1 MKIGIDKIGFA
12 MPKYFLDIAD
22 LAKARNINANKYV
35 KGLLQLEMSIAPITQ
50 DIVTLGATAASEFL
64 TEEDKKNID
73 MIIIGTESGI
83 DQSKSASIF
92 IHNLLG
98 LSPFTR
104 AIEVKEACYG
114 GTAAIAIAKNHV
126 ASNPESSVLVI
137 TSDLAKYGIGA
148 TGESTQGAGS
158 CAMLIKKDPSIL
170 ILNDDNVYQTR
181 DIMDFWRP
189 NYSDFPHV
197 DGHFST
203 KQYLDCL
210 ETTWNEYSKKFNKSL
225 DNFEASCFH
234 LPFPKIGLKGLNTIV
249 PKQENENLKDKL
261 NENFHTSIIYNQK
274 VGNIYTGSLYLN
286 LLSLLENSK
295 SLSSGDNILMYSYGS
310 GAVCEFFNLTL
321 AEGFKNHLRCDRLN
335 DFENRKQL
343 SMEEY
348 ENMFFE
354 KIVLDEKGNCD
365 FSNNKFIQESDNSF
379 VLAKIENHKRVYK
392 KLNE

>member
-1 MKIGIDKIGFA
+1 M
-12 MPKYFLDIAD
+12 
-22 LAKARNINANKYV
+22 
-35 KGLLQLEMSIAPITQ
+35 
-50 DIVTLGATAASEFL
+50 
-64 TEEDKKNID
+64 
-73 MIIIGTESGI
+73 
-83 DQSKSASIF
+83 
-92 IHNLLG
+92 
-98 LSPFTR
+98 
-104 AIEVKEACYG
+104 KEACYG

-225 DNFEASCFH
+225 DNFEAICFH

-310 GAVCEFFNLTL
+310 GAVCEIFSVTL
-321 AEGFKNHLRCDRLN
+321 VDGFEKRLRSDRMA
-335 DFENRKQL
+335 DFDARVKL
-343 SMEEY
+343 SIEEY
-348 ENMFFE
+348 EKMFFE
-354 KIVLDEKGNCD
+354 KIELDENGNSSFISD
-365 FSNNKFIQESDNSF
+365 DDSLFSLE
-379 VLAKIENHKRVYK
+379 KIENHMRIYK
-392 KLNE
+392 KNNF

>member
-225 DNFEASCFH
+225 DNFEAICFH

-310 GAVCEFFNLTL
+310 GAVCEIFSVTL
-321 AEGFKNHLRCDRLN
+321 VDGFEKRLRSDRMA
-335 DFENRKQL
+335 DFDARTKL
-343 SMEEY
+343 SIEEY
-348 ENMFFE
+348 EKMFFE
-354 KIVLDEKGNCD
+354 KIELDENGNSSFISD
-365 FSNNKFIQESDNSF
+365 DDSLFSLE
-379 VLAKIENHKRVYK
+379 KIENHMRIYK
-392 KLNE
+392 KNNF

>member
-92 IHNLLG
+92 IHSLLG
-98 LSPFTR
+98 LLPFTR

-126 ASNPESSVLVI
+126 VSNPESSVLVI

-225 DNFEASCFH
+225 DNFEAICFH

-310 GAVCEFFNLTL
+310 GAVCEIFSVTL
-321 AEGFKNHLRCDRLN
+321 VDGFEKRLRSDRMA
-335 DFENRKQL
+335 DFDARVKL
-343 SMEEY
+343 SIEEY
-348 ENMFFE
+348 EKMFFE
-354 KIVLDEKGNCD
+354 KIELDENGN
-365 FSNNKFIQESDNSF
+365 SSFISDDNSLF
-379 VLAKIENHKRVYK
+379 SLEKIENHMRIYK
-392 KLNE
+392 KNNF

>member
-22 LAKARNINANKYV
+22 LAKARNINVNKYV

-197 DGHFST
+197 D
-203 KQYLDCL
+203 
-210 ETTWNEYSKKFNKSL
+210 
-225 DNFEASCFH
+225 EAICFH
-234 LPFPKIGLKGLNTIV
+234 LPFPKIGLKGLNTRV

-310 GAVCEFFNLTL
+310 GAVCEIFSVTL
-321 AEGFKNHLRCDRLN
+321 VDGFEKRLRSDRMA
-335 DFENRKQL
+335 DFDTRVKL
-343 SMEEY
+343 SIEEY
-348 ENMFFE
+348 EKMFFE
-354 KIVLDEKGNCD
+354 KIELDENGNSSFISD
-365 FSNNKFIQESDNSF
+365 DDSLFSLE
-379 VLAKIENHKRVYK
+379 KIENHMRIYK
-392 KLNE
+392 KK

>member
-92 IHNLLG
+92 IHSLLG

-126 ASNPESSVLVI
+126 VSNPESSVLVI

-225 DNFEASCFH
+225 DIFEAICFH

-310 GAVCEFFNLTL
+310 GAVCEIFSVTL
-321 AEGFKNHLRCDRLN
+321 VDGFEKRLRSDRMA
-335 DFENRKQL
+335 DFDARVKL
-343 SMEEY
+343 SIEEY
-348 ENMFFE
+348 EKMFFE
-354 KIVLDEKGNCD
+354 KIELDENGNSSFISD
-365 FSNNKFIQESDNSF
+365 DGSLFSLE
-379 VLAKIENHKRVYK
+379 KIENHMRIYK
-392 KLNE
+392 KNNF

>member
-1 MKIGIDKIGFA
+1 M
-12 MPKYFLDIAD
+12 
-22 LAKARNINANKYV
+22 
-35 KGLLQLEMSIAPITQ
+35 
-50 DIVTLGATAASEFL
+50 
-64 TEEDKKNID
+64 
-73 MIIIGTESGI
+73 
-83 DQSKSASIF
+83 
-92 IHNLLG
+92 
-98 LSPFTR
+98 
-104 AIEVKEACYG
+104 KEACYG

-225 DNFEASCFH
+225 DNFEAICFH

-310 GAVCEFFNLTL
+310 GAVCEIFSVTL
-321 AEGFKNHLRCDRLN
+321 VDGFEKRLRSDRMA
-335 DFENRKQL
+335 DFDTRVKL
-343 SMEEY
+343 SIEEY
-348 ENMFFE
+348 EKMFFE
-354 KIVLDEKGNCD
+354 KIELDENGN
-365 FSNNKFIQESDNSF
+365 SSFINDDNSLF
-379 VLAKIENHKRVYK
+379 SLEKIENHMRIYK
-392 KLNE
+392 KNNF

>member
-22 LAKARNINANKYV
+22 LAKARNINVNKYV

-98 LSPFTR
+98 LSSFTR

-225 DNFEASCFH
+225 DDFEAICFH

-249 PKQENENLKDKL
+249 PKQENKNLKDKL

-295 SLSSGDNILMYSYGS
+295 SLSSGNNILMYSYGS
-310 GAVCEFFNLTL
+310 GAVCEIFSVTL
-321 AEGFKNHLRCDRLN
+321 VNGFEKRLRSDRMA
-335 DFENRKQL
+335 DFDTRVKL
-343 SMEEY
+343 SIEEY
-348 ENMFFE
+348 EKMFFE
-354 KIVLDEKGNCD
+354 KIELDENGN
-365 FSNNKFIQESDNSF
+365 SSFISDDNSLF
-379 VLAKIENHKRVYK
+379 SLEKIENHMRIYK
-392 KLNE
+392 KNNF

>member
-22 LAKARNINANKYV
+22 LAKARNINVNKYV

-225 DNFEASCFH
+225 DNFEAICFH

-310 GAVCEFFNLTL
+310 GAVCEIFSVTL
-321 AEGFKNHLRCDRLN
+321 VDGFEKRLRSDRMS
-335 DFENRKQL
+335 DFDARVKL
-343 SMEEY
+343 SIEEY
-348 ENMFFE
+348 EKMFFE
-354 KIVLDEKGNCD
+354 KIELDENGNSSFISD
-365 FSNNKFIQESDNSF
+365 DDSLFSLE
-379 VLAKIENHKRVYK
+379 KIENHMRIYK
-392 KLNE
+392 KNNF

>member
-64 TEEDKKNID
+64 TDEDKKNID

-92 IHNLLG
+92 IHSLLG

-126 ASNPESSVLVI
+126 VSNPESSVLVI

-225 DNFEASCFH
+225 DDFEAICFH

-310 GAVCEFFNLTL
+310 GAVCEIFSVTL
-321 AEGFKNHLRCDRLN
+321 VDGFEKRLRSDRMA
-335 DFENRKQL
+335 DFDARVKL
-343 SMEEY
+343 SIEEY
-348 ENMFFE
+348 EKMFFE
-354 KIVLDEKGNCD
+354 KIELDENGN
-365 FSNNKFIQESDNSF
+365 SSFISDDNSLF
-379 VLAKIENHKRVYK
+379 SLEKIENHMRIYK
-392 KLNE
+392 KK

>member
-92 IHNLLG
+92 IHSLLG

-126 ASNPESSVLVI
+126 VSNPESSVLVI

-225 DNFEASCFH
+225 DNFEAICFH

-310 GAVCEFFNLTL
+310 GAVCEIFSVTL
-321 AEGFKNHLRCDRLN
+321 VDGFEKRLRSDRMG
-335 DFENRKQL
+335 DFDARVKL
-343 SMEEY
+343 SIEEY
-348 ENMFFE
+348 EKMFFE
-354 KIVLDEKGNCD
+354 KIELDENGNSSFISD
-365 FSNNKFIQESDNSF
+365 DDSLFSLE
-379 VLAKIENHKRVYK
+379 KIENHMRIYK
-392 KLNE
+392 KNNF

>member
-92 IHNLLG
+92 IHSLLG

-225 DNFEASCFH
+225 DDFEAICFH

-286 LLSLLENSK
+286 LLSLLENSE

-310 GAVCEFFNLTL
+310 GAVCEIFSVTL
-321 AEGFKNHLRCDRLN
+321 VDGFEKRLRSDRMA
-335 DFENRKQL
+335 DFDTRVKL
-343 SMEEY
+343 SIEEY
-348 ENMFFE
+348 EKIFFE
-354 KIVLDEKGNCD
+354 KIKLDENGNSSFISD
-365 FSNNKFIQESDNSF
+365 DDSLFSLE
-379 VLAKIENHKRVYK
+379 KIENHMRIYK
-392 KLNE
+392 KNNF

>member
-64 TEEDKKNID
+64 TDEDKKNID

-158 CAMLIKKDPSIL
+158 CAMLIKKDPSTL

-225 DNFEASCFH
+225 DNFEAICFH

-310 GAVCEFFNLTL
+310 GAVCEIFSVTL
-321 AEGFKNHLRCDRLN
+321 VDGFEKRLRSDRMA
-335 DFENRKQL
+335 DFDTRVKL
-343 SMEEY
+343 SIEEY
-348 ENMFFE
+348 EKIFFE
-354 KIVLDEKGNCD
+354 KIELDENGN
-365 FSNNKFIQESDNSF
+365 SSFINDDNSLF
-379 VLAKIENHKRVYK
+379 SLEKIENHMRIYK
-392 KLNE
+392 KNNF

>member
-158 CAMLIKKDPSIL
+158 CAMLIKKDPNIL

-225 DNFEASCFH
+225 KDFEAICFH

-310 GAVCEFFNLTL
+310 GAVCEIFSVTL
-321 AEGFKNHLRCDRLN
+321 VDGFEKRLRSDRMA
-335 DFENRKQL
+335 DFDARVKL
-343 SMEEY
+343 SIEEY
-348 ENMFFE
+348 EKMFFE
-354 KIVLDEKGNCD
+354 KIELDENGNSSFISD
-365 FSNNKFIQESDNSF
+365 DDSLFSLE
-379 VLAKIENHKRVYK
+379 KIENHMRIYK
-392 KLNE
+392 KNNF

>member
-92 IHNLLG
+92 IHSLLG

-126 ASNPESSVLVI
+126 VSNPESSVLVI

-158 CAMLIKKDPSIL
+158 SAMLIKKDPSIL

-225 DNFEASCFH
+225 DDFEAICFH

-286 LLSLLENSK
+286 LLSLLENSR

-310 GAVCEFFNLTL
+310 GAVCEIFSVTL
-321 AEGFKNHLRCDRLN
+321 VDGFEKRLRSDRMA
-335 DFENRKQL
+335 DFDARVKL
-343 SMEEY
+343 SIEEY
-348 ENMFFE
+348 EKMFFE
-354 KIVLDEKGNCD
+354 KIELDENGNSSFISD
-365 FSNNKFIQESDNSF
+365 DDSLFSLE
-379 VLAKIENHKRVYK
+379 KIENHMRIYK
-392 KLNE
+392 KNNF

>member
-64 TEEDKKNID
+64 TDEDKKNID

-92 IHNLLG
+92 IHSLLG

-126 ASNPESSVLVI
+126 VSNPESSVLVI

-225 DNFEASCFH
+225 DNFVAICFH

-310 GAVCEFFNLTL
+310 GAVCEIFSVTL
-321 AEGFKNHLRCDRLN
+321 VDGFEKRLRSDRMA
-335 DFENRKQL
+335 DFDTRVKL
-343 SMEEY
+343 SIEEY
-348 ENMFFE
+348 EKMFFE
-354 KIVLDEKGNCD
+354 KIELDENGNSSFISD
-365 FSNNKFIQESDNSF
+365 DDSLFSLE
-379 VLAKIENHKRVYK
+379 KIENHMRIYK
-392 KLNE
+392 KNNF

>member
-22 LAKARNINANKYV
+22 LAKARNINVNKYV

-225 DNFEASCFH
+225 DNFEAICFH

-310 GAVCEFFNLTL
+310 GAVCEIFSVTLVDGFEKRLRSDRMADFNART
-321 AEGFKNHLRCDRLN
+321 K
-335 DFENRKQL
+335 L
-343 SMEEY
+343 SIEEY
-348 ENMFFE
+348 EKMFFE
-354 KIVLDEKGNCD
+354 KIELDENGN
-365 FSNNKFIQESDNSF
+365 SSFISDDNSLF
-379 VLAKIENHKRVYK
+379 SLEKIENHMRIYK
-392 KLNE
+392 KNNF

>member
-92 IHNLLG
+92 IHSLLG

-126 ASNPESSVLVI
+126 VSNPESSVLVI

-225 DNFEASCFH
+225 DNFEAICFH

-310 GAVCEFFNLTL
+310 GAVCEIFSVTL
-321 AEGFKNHLRCDRLN
+321 VDGFEKRLRSDRMA
-335 DFENRKQL
+335 DFDARVKL
-343 SMEEY
+343 SIEEY
-348 ENMFFE
+348 EKMFFE
-354 KIVLDEKGNCD
+354 KIELDENGNSSFISD
-365 FSNNKFIQESDNSF
+365 DDSLFSLE
-379 VLAKIENHKRVYK
+379 KIENHMRIYK
-392 KLNE
+392 KNNF

>member
-92 IHNLLG
+92 IHSLLG

-126 ASNPESSVLVI
+126 VSNPESSVLVI

-158 CAMLIKKDPSIL
+158 SAMLIKKDPSIL

-225 DNFEASCFH
+225 DNFEAICFH

-310 GAVCEFFNLTL
+310 GAVCEIFSVTL
-321 AEGFKNHLRCDRLN
+321 VDGFEKRLRSDRMA
-335 DFENRKQL
+335 DFDARVKL
-343 SMEEY
+343 SIEEY
-348 ENMFFE
+348 EKMFFE
-354 KIVLDEKGNCD
+354 KIELDENGNSSFISD
-365 FSNNKFIQESDNSF
+365 DDSLFSLE
-379 VLAKIENHKRVYK
+379 KIENHMRIYK
-392 KLNE
+392 KNNF

>member
-92 IHNLLG
+92 IHSLLG

-126 ASNPESSVLVI
+126 VSNPESSVLVI

-225 DNFEASCFH
+225 DNFEAICFH

-310 GAVCEFFNLTL
+310 GAVCEIFSVTL
-321 AEGFKNHLRCDRLN
+321 VDGFEKRLRSDRMA
-335 DFENRKQL
+335 DFDARVKL
-343 SMEEY
+343 SIEEY
-348 ENMFFE
+348 EKMFFE
-354 KIVLDEKGNCD
+354 KIELDENGNSSFISD
-365 FSNNKFIQESDNSF
+365 DDSLFSLE
-379 VLAKIENHKRVYK
+379 KIENHKRIYK
-392 KLNE
+392 KNNF

>member
-92 IHNLLG
+92 IHSLLG

-126 ASNPESSVLVI
+126 VSNPESSVLVI

-225 DNFEASCFH
+225 DNFEAICFH

-310 GAVCEFFNLTL
+310 GAVCEIFSVTL
-321 AEGFKNHLRCDRLN
+321 VDGFEKRLRSDRMA
-335 DFENRKQL
+335 DFDARVKL
-343 SMEEY
+343 SIEEY
-348 ENMFFE
+348 EKMFFE
-354 KIVLDEKGNCD
+354 KIELDGNGNSSFISD
-365 FSNNKFIQESDNSF
+365 DDSLFSLE
-379 VLAKIENHKRVYK
+379 KIENHMRIYK
-392 KLNE
+392 KNNF

>member
-64 TEEDKKNID
+64 TDEDKKNID

-225 DNFEASCFH
+225 DNFEAICFH

-295 SLSSGDNILMYSYGS
+295 SLSSGNNILMYSYGS
-310 GAVCEFFNLTL
+310 GAVCEIFSVTL
-321 AEGFKNHLRCDRLN
+321 VNGFEKRLRSDRMA
-335 DFENRKQL
+335 DFDTRVKL
-343 SMEEY
+343 SIEEY
-348 ENMFFE
+348 EKMFFE
-354 KIVLDEKGNCD
+354 KIELDENGNSSFISD
-365 FSNNKFIQESDNSF
+365 DDSLFSLE
-379 VLAKIENHKRVYK
+379 KIENHMRIYK
-392 KLNE
+392 KNNF

>member
-64 TEEDKKNID
+64 TDEDKKNID

-92 IHNLLG
+92 IHSLLG

-137 TSDLAKYGIGA
+137 TSDLAKYGIGV

-225 DNFEASCFH
+225 DNFVAICFH

-310 GAVCEFFNLTL
+310 GAVCEIFSVTL
-321 AEGFKNHLRCDRLN
+321 VDGFEKRLRSDRMA
-335 DFENRKQL
+335 DFDARVKL
-343 SMEEY
+343 SIEEY
-348 ENMFFE
+348 EKMFFE
-354 KIVLDEKGNCD
+354 KIELDENGNSSFISD
-365 FSNNKFIQESDNSF
+365 DDSLFSLE
-379 VLAKIENHKRVYK
+379 KIENHMRIYK
-392 KLNE
+392 KNNF

>member
-126 ASNPESSVLVI
+126 VSNPESSVLVI

-225 DNFEASCFH
+225 DNFEAICFH

-310 GAVCEFFNLTL
+310 GAVCKIFSVTL
-321 AEGFKNHLRCDRLN
+321 VDGFEKRLRSDRMA
-335 DFENRKQL
+335 DFDARVKL
-343 SMEEY
+343 SIEEY
-348 ENMFFE
+348 EKMFFE
-354 KIVLDEKGNCD
+354 KIELDENGNSSFISD
-365 FSNNKFIQESDNSF
+365 DDSLFSLE
-379 VLAKIENHKRVYK
+379 KIENHMRIYK
-392 KLNE
+392 KNNF

>member
-50 DIVTLGATAASEFL
+50 DIVTLGAAAASEFL

-126 ASNPESSVLVI
+126 VSNPESSVLVI

-225 DNFEASCFH
+225 DNFEAICFH

-310 GAVCEFFNLTL
+310 GAVCEIFSVTL
-321 AEGFKNHLRCDRLN
+321 VDGFEKRLRSDRMA
-335 DFENRKQL
+335 DFDARVKL
-343 SMEEY
+343 SIEEY
-348 ENMFFE
+348 EKMFFE
-354 KIVLDEKGNCD
+354 KIELDENGNSSFISD
-365 FSNNKFIQESDNSF
+365 DDSLFSLE
-379 VLAKIENHKRVYK
+379 KIENHMRIYK
-392 KLNE
+392 KNNF

>member
-92 IHNLLG
+92 IHSLLG

-126 ASNPESSVLVI
+126 VSNPESSVLVI

-225 DNFEASCFH
+225 DNFEAICFH

-310 GAVCEFFNLTL
+310 GAVCEIFSVTL
-321 AEGFKNHLRCDRLN
+321 VDGFEKRLRSDRMA
-335 DFENRKQL
+335 DFDARVKL
-343 SMEEY
+343 SIEEY
-348 ENMFFE
+348 EKMFFE
-354 KIVLDEKGNCD
+354 KIELDENGNSSFISD
-365 FSNNKFIQESDNSF
+365 DGSLFSLE
-379 VLAKIENHKRVYK
+379 KIENHMRIYK
-392 KLNE
+392 KNNF

>member
-64 TEEDKKNID
+64 TDEDKKNID

-92 IHNLLG
+92 IHSLLG

-137 TSDLAKYGIGA
+137 TSDLAKYGIGV

-225 DNFEASCFH
+225 DNFVAICFH

-310 GAVCEFFNLTL
+310 GAVCEIFSVTL
-321 AEGFKNHLRCDRLN
+321 VDGFEKRLRSDRMA
-335 DFENRKQL
+335 DFDARVKL
-343 SMEEY
+343 SIEEY
-348 ENMFFE
+348 EKMFFE
-354 KIVLDEKGNCD
+354 KIELDENGN
-365 FSNNKFIQESDNSF
+365 SSFINDDNSLF
-379 VLAKIENHKRVYK
+379 SLEKIENHMRIYK
-392 KLNE
+392 KK

>member
-50 DIVTLGATAASEFL
+50 DIVALGATAASEFL

-92 IHNLLG
+92 IHSLLG

-126 ASNPESSVLVI
+126 VSNPESSVLVI

-225 DNFEASCFH
+225 DDFEAICFH

-310 GAVCEFFNLTL
+310 GAVCEIFSVTLVDGFEKRLRSDRMGDFN
-321 AEGFKNHLRCDRLN
+321 ARVK
-335 DFENRKQL
+335 L
-343 SMEEY
+343 SIEEY
-348 ENMFFE
+348 EKMFFE
-354 KIVLDEKGNCD
+354 KIELDENGNSSFISD
-365 FSNNKFIQESDNSF
+365 DDSLFSLE
-379 VLAKIENHKRVYK
+379 KIENHMRIYK
-392 KLNE
+392 KNNF

>member
-64 TEEDKKNID
+64 TDEDKKNID
-73 MIIIGTESGI
+73 MVIIGTESGI

-92 IHNLLG
+92 IHSLLG

-126 ASNPESSVLVI
+126 VSNPESSVLVI

-189 NYSDFPHV
+189 NYSDFPYV

-225 DNFEASCFH
+225 DNFEAICFH

-249 PKQENENLKDKL
+249 PKQENENLKNKL

-310 GAVCEFFNLTL
+310 GAVCEIFSVTL
-321 AEGFKNHLRCDRLN
+321 VDGF
-335 DFENRKQL
+335 EKQL
-343 SMEEY
+343 RSDRMADFDARVKLSIEEY
-348 ENMFFE
+348 EKMFFE
-354 KIVLDEKGNCD
+354 KIKLDENGNSSFISD
-365 FSNNKFIQESDNSF
+365 DDSLFSLE
-379 VLAKIENHKRVYK
+379 KIENHMRIYK
-392 KLNE
+392 KNNF

>member
-92 IHNLLG
+92 IHSLLG

-126 ASNPESSVLVI
+126 VSNPESSVLVI

-225 DNFEASCFH
+225 DDFKAICFH

-286 LLSLLENSK
+286 LLSLLENSR

-310 GAVCEFFNLTL
+310 GAVCEIFSVTL
-321 AEGFKNHLRCDRLN
+321 VDGFEKRLRSDRMG
-335 DFENRKQL
+335 DFDARVKL
-343 SMEEY
+343 SIEEY
-348 ENMFFE
+348 EKMFFE
-354 KIVLDEKGNCD
+354 KIELDENGNSSFISD
-365 FSNNKFIQESDNSF
+365 DDSLFSLE
-379 VLAKIENHKRVYK
+379 KIENHMRIYK
-392 KLNE
+392 KNNF

>member
-64 TEEDKKNID
+64 TDEDKKNID
-73 MIIIGTESGI
+73 IIIIGTESGI

-225 DNFEASCFH
+225 DDFEAICFH

-286 LLSLLENSK
+286 LLSLLENSR

-310 GAVCEFFNLTL
+310 GAVCEIFSVTL
-321 AEGFKNHLRCDRLN
+321 VDGFEKRLRSDRMA
-335 DFENRKQL
+335 DFDARVKL
-343 SMEEY
+343 SIEEY
-348 ENMFFE
+348 EKMFFE
-354 KIVLDEKGNCD
+354 KIELDENGN
-365 FSNNKFIQESDNSF
+365 SSFISDDNSLF
-379 VLAKIENHKRVYK
+379 SLEKIENHMRIYK
-392 KLNE
+392 KNNF

>member
-64 TEEDKKNID
+64 TDEDKKNID

-225 DNFEASCFH
+225 DNFEAICFH

-310 GAVCEFFNLTL
+310 GAVCEIFSVTL
-321 AEGFKNHLRCDRLN
+321 VDGFEKRLRSDRMA
-335 DFENRKQL
+335 DFDTRVKL
-343 SMEEY
+343 SIEDY
-348 ENMFFE
+348 EKMFFE
-354 KIVLDEKGNCD
+354 KIELDENGNSSFISD
-365 FSNNKFIQESDNSF
+365 DDSLFSLE
-379 VLAKIENHKRVYK
+379 KIENHMRIYK
-392 KLNE
+392 KNNF

>member
-92 IHNLLG
+92 IHSLLG

-126 ASNPESSVLVI
+126 VSNPESSVLVI

-225 DNFEASCFH
+225 DIFEAICFH

-310 GAVCEFFNLTL
+310 GAVCEIFSVTL
-321 AEGFKNHLRCDRLN
+321 VDGFEKRLRSDRMA
-335 DFENRKQL
+335 DFDARVKL
-343 SMEEY
+343 SIEEY
-348 ENMFFE
+348 EKMFFE
-354 KIVLDEKGNCD
+354 KVELDENGNSSFISD
-365 FSNNKFIQESDNSF
+365 DDSLFSLE
-379 VLAKIENHKRVYK
+379 KIENHMRIYK
-392 KLNE
+392 KNNF

>member
-50 DIVTLGATAASEFL
+50 DIVALGATAASEFL

-126 ASNPESSVLVI
+126 VSNPESSVLVI

-225 DNFEASCFH
+225 DNFEAICFH

-310 GAVCEFFNLTL
+310 GAVCEIFSVTLVDGFEKRLRSDRMGDFN
-321 AEGFKNHLRCDRLN
+321 ARVK
-335 DFENRKQL
+335 L
-343 SMEEY
+343 SIEEY
-348 ENMFFE
+348 EKMFFE
-354 KIVLDEKGNCD
+354 KIELDENGNSSFISD
-365 FSNNKFIQESDNSF
+365 DDSLFSLE
-379 VLAKIENHKRVYK
+379 KIENHMRIYK
-392 KLNE
+392 KNNF

>member
-126 ASNPESSVLVI
+126 VSNPESSVLVI

-225 DNFEASCFH
+225 DDFKAICFH

-310 GAVCEFFNLTL
+310 GAVCEIFSVTL
-321 AEGFKNHLRCDRLN
+321 VDGFEKRLRSDRMA
-335 DFENRKQL
+335 DFDARVKL
-343 SMEEY
+343 SIEEY
-348 ENMFFE
+348 EKMFFE
-354 KIVLDEKGNCD
+354 KIELDENGNSSFISD
-365 FSNNKFIQESDNSF
+365 DDSLFSLE
-379 VLAKIENHKRVYK
+379 KIENHMRIYK
-392 KLNE
+392 KNNF

>member
-64 TEEDKKNID
+64 TDEDKKNID

-158 CAMLIKKDPSIL
+158 CVMLIKKDPSIL

-225 DNFEASCFH
+225 DNFEAICFH

-310 GAVCEFFNLTL
+310 GAVCEIFSVTL
-321 AEGFKNHLRCDRLN
+321 VDGFEKRLRSDRMA
-335 DFENRKQL
+335 DFDARVKL
-343 SMEEY
+343 SIEEY
-348 ENMFFE
+348 EKMFFE
-354 KIVLDEKGNCD
+354 KIELDENGNSSFISD
-365 FSNNKFIQESDNSF
+365 DDSLFSLE
-379 VLAKIENHKRVYK
+379 KIENHMRIYK
-392 KLNE
+392 KNNF

>member
-64 TEEDKKNID
+64 TDEDKKNID

-114 GTAAIAIAKNHV
+114 GTAAIAIAINHV

-225 DNFEASCFH
+225 DNFEAICFH

-310 GAVCEFFNLTL
+310 GAVCEIFSVTL
-321 AEGFKNHLRCDRLN
+321 VDGFEKRLRSDRMA
-335 DFENRKQL
+335 DFDTRVKL
-343 SMEEY
+343 SIEEY
-348 ENMFFE
+348 EKMFFE
-354 KIVLDEKGNCD
+354 KIELDENGNSSFISD
-365 FSNNKFIQESDNSF
+365 DDSLFSLE
-379 VLAKIENHKRVYK
+379 KIENHMRIYK
-392 KLNE
+392 KNNF

>member
-64 TEEDKKNID
+64 TDEDKKNID

-92 IHNLLG
+92 IHSLLG

-225 DNFEASCFH
+225 DNFEAICFH

-310 GAVCEFFNLTL
+310 GAVCEIFSVTL
-321 AEGFKNHLRCDRLN
+321 VDGFEKRLRSDRME
-335 DFENRKQL
+335 DFDTRVKL
-343 SMEEY
+343 SIEEY
-348 ENMFFE
+348 EKMFFE
-354 KIVLDEKGNCD
+354 KIELDENGNSSFISD
-365 FSNNKFIQESDNSF
+365 DDSLFSLE
-379 VLAKIENHKRVYK
+379 KIENHMRIYK
-392 KLNE
+392 KNNF

>member
-64 TEEDKKNID
+64 TDEDKKNID

-225 DNFEASCFH
+225 DNFVAICFH

-310 GAVCEFFNLTL
+310 GAVCEIFSVTL
-321 AEGFKNHLRCDRLN
+321 VDGFEKRLRSDRMA
-335 DFENRKQL
+335 DFDARVKL
-343 SMEEY
+343 SIEEY
-348 ENMFFE
+348 EKMFFE
-354 KIVLDEKGNCD
+354 KIELDENGN
-365 FSNNKFIQESDNSF
+365 SSFINDDNSLF
-379 VLAKIENHKRVYK
+379 SLEKIENHMRIYK
-392 KLNE
+392 KNNF

>member
-92 IHNLLG
+92 IHSLLG

-225 DNFEASCFH
+225 DNFEAICFH

-310 GAVCEFFNLTL
+310 GAVCEIFSVTL
-321 AEGFKNHLRCDRLN
+321 VDGFEKRLRSDRMA
-335 DFENRKQL
+335 DFDTRVKL
-343 SMEEY
+343 SIEEY
-348 ENMFFE
+348 EKMFFE
-354 KIVLDEKGNCD
+354 KIELDENGN
-365 FSNNKFIQESDNSF
+365 SSFINDDNSLF
-379 VLAKIENHKRVYK
+379 SLEKIENHMRIYK
-392 KLNE
+392 KNNF